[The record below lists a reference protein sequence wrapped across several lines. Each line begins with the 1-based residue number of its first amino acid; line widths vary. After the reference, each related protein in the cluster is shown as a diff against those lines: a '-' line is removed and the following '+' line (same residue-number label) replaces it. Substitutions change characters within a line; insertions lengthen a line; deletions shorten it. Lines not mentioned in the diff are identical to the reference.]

1 MKSKM
6 KYLEEIKKEYS
17 EIKRQLN
24 ESNNELEQIEIRKKL
39 KATINKIL
47 KLEKKDMPLR
57 QLNVY
62 HRELRKIDYEN
73 NEPVKGIEIR
83 KKTQKILRQFL
94 KLEQIPSKYSI
105 ETLSDERTKSDKPK
119 VYVVTHVARYDIE
132 ASIEAIK
139 ENAHILWGDVGE
151 LYRSPEILLL
161 KALGIVPVDVE
172 IPDEASDEELKSIK
186 EDRHISL
193 ETVIKILKQKDRKSV
208 V

>member
-73 NEPVKGIEIR
+73 II
-83 KKTQKILRQFL
+83 
-94 KLEQIPSKYSI
+94 
-105 ETLSDERTKSDKPK
+105 
-119 VYVVTHVARYDIE
+119 
-132 ASIEAIK
+132 
-139 ENAHILWGDVGE
+139 
-151 LYRSPEILLL
+151 
-161 KALGIVPVDVE
+161 
-172 IPDEASDEELKSIK
+172 
-186 EDRHISL
+186 
-193 ETVIKILKQKDRKSV
+193 
-208 V
+208 